1 LTTTC
6 GTANYMAPELT
17 KNKNGEYDGTKVDIF
32 AMGVILYIMVQGG
45 FPFARAEDD
54 YYKKLQKHP
63 N

>member
-1 LTTTC
+1 
-6 GTANYMAPELT
+6 MAPELT